1 MFQKEVIVDCRGHL
15 YGRLASIVAKELLSG
30 QKIVRL
36 SARSLSLFCFCA
48 LLTSAH
54 RRSFAR
60 RKSFAV
66 ARVCVVWRAARAR
79 QEEAEREKR
88 KK

>member
-36 SARSLSLFCFCA
+36 SARSLSFAFALCSPRRTDARSHGGNRSQWLVYVLFGEQRERG
-48 LLTSAH
+48 
-54 RRSFAR
+54 RRQR
-60 RKSFAV
+60 
-66 ARVCVVWRAARAR
+66 
-79 QEEAEREKR
+79 EREKR